1 MESPIISN
9 LRSPHADHESGP
21 LEQPAVLSKLCD
33 AVVPQFPWKRIIVR
47 VWRPAMRLNS
57 PAIKWPEKNQA
68 PNKQIL
74 RTAADRSCQ
83 SNRNAMQSYVRLYV
97 LLYTLTIIEY
107 NLHVYNI
114 YIYHTHANTHWHTC
128 LTFYDR
134 AQNNCL
140 KPGQSSRHCLLSD
153 RRAAELL
160 AAYACIAIP
169 LIFWCC
175 KISWHLFTFGYSST
189 VDVDTLGESSCRY
202 AHAYTLTRMETDGKA
217 WSRCSHLKLHKDAM
231 AGLWTVWRWQEI
243 HRVLK
248 ILHRVN
254 LPWTPMFESL
264 IHNKTRTASTK
275 KRQHER
281 HGKWKTA
288 HMHREGNR
296 NHLCILSIPFMQCMS
311 MSRLS
316 HNVLPSAQES
326 PERRSTGLNCRSRW
340 INDGSTDQP
349 SRRKTMK
356 NHEKPTKSKEFNR

>member
-1 MESPIISN
+1 MYI
-9 LRSPHADHESGP
+9 
-21 LEQPAVLSKLCD
+21 
-33 AVVPQFPWKRIIVR
+33 
-47 VWRPAMRLNS
+47 
-57 PAIKWPEKNQA
+57 
-68 PNKQIL
+68 
-74 RTAADRSCQ
+74 
-83 SNRNAMQSYVRLYV
+83 
-97 LLYTLTIIEY
+97 
-107 NLHVYNI
+107 I

-275 KRQHER
+275 KGNMSDMVSGKLLTCTER
-281 HGKWKTA
+281 EIEITCVSFQFLSCSA
-288 HMHREGNR
+288 C
-296 NHLCILSIPFMQCMS
+296 LCPGSPTMCCRLHK
-311 MSRLS
+311 SRLRDE
-316 HNVLPSAQES
+316 AQAS
-326 PERRSTGLNCRSRW
+326 
-340 INDGSTDQP
+340 IVDHDGSTMDQQINLHEEKP
-349 SRRKTMK
+349 WKTMK
-356 NHEKPTKSKEFNR
+356 NLQDGAPQLWFLVNHDKIAMNYSDI